1 MDSQDHKNSTGSV
14 GHEIHGVHLCR
25 RCGWPFPNPHPS
37 ARHRRAHKRL
47 CGKIEGYTLVGS
59 EAVSDDDHTSDED
72 HQTPSPKVE
81 KKNIKLFDSSGGAG
95 EKSNRSEDEVF
106 TDAVAEFSDSGVSPS
121 LEERLESVSD
131 KSVEKGMVNDL
142 NRNPLLEA
150 DETAKK
156 TEKLNDPTSSSSS
169 QMCKLESAMDQLES
183 NVPLSDPTAEA
194 ISVTNGLQSD
204 SIKSES
210 QTDVLT
216 GNINESGDRKM
227 QQEPVSARQFAD
239 AKGKIDEAY
248 LKSSEPVTLDSEEG
262 KTSDVNVIVVDREE
276 KLCDKLDPEVVKHE
290 LSPQNE
296 TLENKDA
303 FVEVK
308 NDAVNGESDHE
319 LEVRKSETG
328 QEQMHLLSANLP
340 GIDNPVIPIEDFKDH
355 KYFQSRLPLDPSSA
369 EITRSMEVVDERTI
383 AEEGNSIAQSVKPA
397 GSMHSSSVASSD
409 FSAVEDN
416 LKVEADT
423 YTSRVTSGSVETYG
437 LEVHEVTSGAENHK
451 IQTNCSTQGL
461 QSHSVDPS
469 QDALSEYSPINNCDI
484 ISINSSTEEEVKQ
497 ETNVH
502 GGENASNCDINKSDK
517 GVTVGNERS
526 SGDSGDVFCVE
537 SKSTPEHADKSFAPK
552 DDQTTMALVEDSNHY
567 DEKSSSVLLDAGNG
581 SGEVGVVGNLTTNA
595 EAKNGYSMQSLD
607 STGFSTS
614 DRSVERPISDKM
626 SPPPI
631 HPESFKQHS
640 DEENSCADGGVV
652 ESEPVDA
659 AGVGGELNHD
669 GNTEILSENQDKP
682 TSAEQETLP
691 VGKECLNET
700 SAAVE
705 NRRTSDNVS
714 TLKSDGIVSGV
725 ELIHGGDIVASDS
738 HSPIS
743 ISKKPGA
750 PPSDSEVLNRSSA
763 TVDDTHITSSEK
775 VSGLSFGPSQ
785 DEADDKLTKQRDG
798 NSSVFISGASSS
810 PTESLEGNWGSVISS
825 QSDITAIAETN
836 SQAAEKSEG
845 NIWKHKAIA
854 TEGHPRKSDDFEPPS
869 FGTLVQ
875 TADKA
880 DQKGSASEIEIAQN
894 AQPPKSEAL
903 PEGWFP
909 SITNVVNESEGRKK
923 NEEIIAKVTNWS
935 SGKQHSPLKNLLSEA
950 KSPNPKQVP
959 AANQKDETAT
969 KDNGRAATSVT
980 STLGSGA
987 PNKEMEEWNSP
998 ARYPT
1003 EIKKEKRKGKP
1014 YWVPFVCC
1022 SSVHR
1027 DL

>member
-1 MDSQDHKNSTGSV
+1 MVFFFALILEGR
-14 GHEIHGVHLCR
+14 EIHGVHLCR

-47 CGKIEGYTLVGS
+47 CGKIEGYTVNES
-59 EAVSDDDHTSDED
+59 EPHLAVSDDDHTSDED
-72 HQTPSPKVE
+72 HQTPSPKAE

-95 EKSNRSEDEVF
+95 EKSNKSEDEVF
-106 TDAVAEFSDSGVSPS
+106 TDAATEFSDSGVSPS
-121 LEERLESVSD
+121 LEERLESVVSD
-131 KSVEKGMVNDL
+131 KSVEKGMVDDL

-156 TEKLNDPTSSSSS
+156 TEQLNDPTSSSS

-183 NVPLSDPTAEA
+183 IVPPSDPTAEA
-194 ISVTNGLQSD
+194 ISVGFTNGLQSD

-210 QTDVLT
+210 QTDVFT
-216 GNINESGDRKM
+216 GNTNQSGDRKM
-227 QQEPVSARQFAD
+227 QQELVSAGQFAD
-239 AKGKIDEAY
+239 AKGKIDEEY
-248 LKSSEPVTLDSEEG
+248 LKSSESMTLDSEEG
-262 KTSDVNVIVVDREE
+262 KTSDVNVILVDREE

-319 LEVRKSETG
+319 LELFKSETG

-340 GIDNPVIPIEDFKDH
+340 GIDSPVIPIEDFKDH
-355 KYFQSRLPLDPSSA
+355 KYFQSKLPLDLSSA

-383 AEEGNSIAQSVKPA
+383 AE
-397 GSMHSSSVASSD
+397 
-409 FSAVEDN
+409 EDN

-423 YTSRVTSGSVETYG
+423 YTSRVTSGSVETHG

-469 QDALSEYSPINNCDI
+469 QDALSEYSPINHCDI

-502 GGENASNCDINKSDK
+502 RGENASICDINKNDK

-552 DDQTTMALVEDSNHY
+552 DDQTTMGLVEDSNHY

-614 DRSVERPISDKM
+614 DRSVELPISDKF
-626 SPPPI
+626 SPPAI
-631 HPESFKQHS
+631 HSESLKQHS
-640 DEENSCADGGVV
+640 DEENSCAGGVL

-669 GNTEILSENQDKP
+669 GNTEILSENQVKP
-682 TSAEQETLP
+682 TLEEQETLP
-691 VGKECLNET
+691 VVKECLNES

-705 NRRTSDNVS
+705 NRSTSDNVS

-743 ISKKPGA
+743 MSKKPEA
-750 PPSDSEVLNRSSA
+750 PPSDSEVLNKSFA
-763 TVDDTHITSSEK
+763 TVDVTHITGSEK
-775 VSGLSFGPSQ
+775 V
-785 DEADDKLTKQRDG
+785 
-798 NSSVFISGASSS
+798 SGASSS

-854 TEGHPRKSDDFEPPS
+854 TEGHLHKSDDFEPPS

-880 DQKGSASEIEIAQN
+880 DEKGSASEIEIAQN

-987 PNKEMEEWNSP
+987 PDKEMEWNSP